1 MIVSRRWL
9 EALLG
14 QPLDARD
21 AAERLTVHAAAVD
34 AVVPLHQEL
43 GDVLIARV
51 LEVKKHPDADRLS
64 LCLVDAGGGAQP
76 VEVVCGAPNVQA
88 GKIYPYAPVG
98 AVLPGGLKLE
108 RKKIRGVESNGM
120 LLSAKELGLGA
131 DHSGILELDTA
142 APPGARFI
150 DAVGIGDH
158 QIVIDVPAN
167 RPDLLCHK
175 GVARELGASLGVP
188 VKLPAIPGAPGAS
201 ASPAGGDAALG
212 GRRRAPP
219 SSARD
224 GEAVRAAEAGVA
236 AGPSGR
242 VVAGKVDGVEVRL
255 EDPEGAP
262 RYMIAVIRGVKVAP
276 SPPWLV
282 ERLTAV
288 GQRPINNVVDA
299 TNYILFELNQPL
311 HAFDLAR
318 LRGPAVVVR
327 RARAGEKIV
336 TLDGMTRTLTAD
348 MTAICDAERP
358 TIIAGVMG
366 SAESEVS
373 ADTRDVVLECAYFQP
388 TRVRRTR
395 RALGLSSESSYRFER
410 GIDML
415 AMPDAV
421 RRAIELIRAVAGGAQ
436 REPVLDLWPEPQQER
451 TIFLRPERV
460 THLLGTAI
468 ERVEVERLLSSVGF
482 FVAPKD
488 ARLAVQI
495 PGWRPDVTREVDLI
509 EEVARL
515 KGYDA
520 FPDEL
525 RPYRPGTV
533 PDAPEEQARARVRE
547 RLVRAGLLEA
557 RTIPLGPPDGPEAV
571 PIRNPL
577 SAEEAHLRRR
587 LLPGLIRRV
596 EFNWANRNKDVRL
609 FEVGTVFRAATGE
622 RGAGR
627 GSLPEE
633 WTSVAGVLT
642 GARRPPH
649 WSEGAKVPHMD
660 IWDLKYHFELAV
672 SVAAPA
678 CEVRPATGGAPGWE
692 AVQPG
697 SSEVVG
703 WSGPLEADV
712 PAWAAPLYGF
722 EVRLS
727 VVERLPVAYR
737 PLSVQPPVERD
748 LALVL
753 PPDVTA
759 ENVGGVLR
767 RAMAPLLERLQV
779 FDEYRGPGI
788 PPGYRGVAWHCT
800 FRDPV
805 RTLRETDVDALLK
818 RALAALEDELGV
830 RRREI

>member
-14 QPLDARD
+14 QPIDARD
-21 AAERLTVHAAAVD
+21 AAERLTLHAAPVD
-34 AVVPLHQEL
+34 AVVPVHQDL
-43 GDVLIARV
+43 RDVLIARV

-64 LCLVDAGGGAQP
+64 VCLVDAGGGAPP

-98 AVLPGGLKLE
+98 AVLPGGMKLE

-120 LLSAKELGLGA
+120 LCSAKELGLGA
-131 DHSGILELDTA
+131 DHTGILELETA
-142 APPGARFI
+142 APLGTRFI
-150 DAVGIGDH
+150 DAMEIADH

-175 GVARELGASLGVP
+175 GVARELGASLGAP
-188 VKLPAIPGAPGAS
+188 VKLPTIPGSHETTVPS
-201 ASPAGGDAALG
+201 LH
-212 GRRRAPP
+212 RAEREGVVD
-219 SSARD
+219 SV
-224 GEAVRAAEAGVA
+224 AVRL
-236 AGPSGR
+236 
-242 VVAGKVDGVEVRL
+242 D
-255 EDPEGAP
+255 DPEGAP

-276 SPPWLV
+276 SPAWLV

-327 RARAGEKIV
+327 RARPGEKIV
-336 TLDGMTRTLTAD
+336 TLDGVTRTLTAD

-358 TIIAGVMG
+358 TIVAGVMG

-373 ADTRDVVLECAYFQP
+373 SETKDVVLECAYFQP
-388 TRVRRTR
+388 TRIRRTR

-415 AMPDAV
+415 GMPDAL
-421 RRAIELIRAVAGGAQ
+421 RRAVELIVAVAGGEQ
-436 REPVLDLWPEPQQER
+436 RAPALDLWPEPEQER

-460 THLLGTAI
+460 AELLGTAI
-468 ERVEVERLLSSVGF
+468 SRAEIEQLLPSVGF
-482 FVAPKD
+482 FVAPKE
-488 ARLAVQI
+488 ARLAVQV
-495 PGWRPDVTREVDLI
+495 PGWRPDVTREVDLV

-533 PDAPEEQARARVRE
+533 PDAPEEQARARVRD
-547 RLVRAGLLEA
+547 RLARAGLLEA
-557 RTIPLGPPDGPEAV
+557 RTLPLGPPDGPESVA
-571 PIRNPL
+571 IRNPL

-587 LLPGLIRRV
+587 LLPGLVRRV
-596 EFNWANRNKDVRL
+596 EFNWANRNREVRL
-609 FEVGTVFRAATGE
+609 FELGTVFRSAA
-622 RGAGR
+622 GA
-627 GSLPEE
+627 PEE

-649 WSEGAKVPHMD
+649 WSEGAKVPDMD
-660 IWDLKYHFELAV
+660 LWDLKHHFELAV
-672 SVAAPA
+672 AVAAPS
-678 CEVRPATGGAPGWE
+678 CDVQPATGGAQGWV
-692 AVQPG
+692 AVQRG
-697 SSEVVG
+697 GGAVVG
-703 WSGPLEADV
+703 SAGPLEADA
-712 PAWAAPLYGF
+712 PPWAAQLYGF
-722 EVRLS
+722 EVRLF
-727 VVERLPVAYR
+727 VTERSPVAYR
-737 PLSVQPPVERD
+737 TLPVQPPVERD

-753 PPDVTA
+753 PDGVTA
-759 ENVGGVLR
+759 AQVADVLGRAVG
-767 RAMAPLLERLQV
+767 PLLERLEV
-779 FDEYRGPGI
+779 FDEYRGPGV
-788 PPGYRGVAWHCT
+788 PAGHRSVAWHCT
-800 FRDPV
+800 YRDPS
-805 RTLRETDVDALLK
+805 RTLREQDVDALEK
-818 RALAALEDELGV
+818 RGLTALEAELGV
-830 RRREI
+830 RRREV